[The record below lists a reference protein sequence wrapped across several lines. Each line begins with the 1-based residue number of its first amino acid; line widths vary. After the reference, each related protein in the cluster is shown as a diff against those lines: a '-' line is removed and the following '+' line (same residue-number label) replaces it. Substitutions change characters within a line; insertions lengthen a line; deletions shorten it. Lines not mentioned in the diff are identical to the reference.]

1 MQKHKKKGGSVQ
13 DLLGIKTFTRYGL
26 ATKNGELVFFL
37 VSPTNISVL
46 SHASIE
52 AKIHHLM
59 MVLCTHPDI
68 EIVCT
73 DSQECFDANKAFLQE
88 RLQSEQ
94 NPEVKKL
101 LRKDVDFLDRAQAE
115 MSTARQ
121 FLFVLRCRNLKP
133 EQVFAAANA
142 VEKTVSE
149 QGFEAHRMKKAE
161 IKRFL
166 ATYFEASMNG
176 DAMPDGDGEQYLER
190 EEDDS

>member
-1 MQKHKKKGGSVQ
+1 MKKQKGSSVQ
-13 DLLGIKTFTRYGL
+13 ELLGIQKFTRYGL
-26 ATKNGELVFFL
+26 ATDAGELLFYL

-46 SHASIE
+46 SGVNIE
-52 AKIHHLM
+52 IKVRHLM
-59 MVLCTHPDI
+59 MVLSAHPEI
-68 EIVCT
+68 EILCT
-73 DSQECFDANKAFLQE
+73 DSQECFDDNKAFLLD
-88 RLQSEQ
+88 RLREEQ
-94 NPEVKKL
+94 NPQVRKL

-121 FLFVLRCRNLKP
+121 FLFVLRCKNMKP
-133 EQVFAAANA
+133 EQVFTAANA

-176 DAMPDGDGEQYLER
+176 DAMPDGDGEQYLEQ
-190 EEDDS
+190 EEDA